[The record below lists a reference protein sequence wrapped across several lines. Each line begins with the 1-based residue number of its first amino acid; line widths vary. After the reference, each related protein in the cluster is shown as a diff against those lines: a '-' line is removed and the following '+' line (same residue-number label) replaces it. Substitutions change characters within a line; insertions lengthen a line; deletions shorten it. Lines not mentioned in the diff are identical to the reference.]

1 MLSSFYLFRF
11 SDFSVT
17 LRTIDRCHSH
27 WRMATYIAEL
37 LSTFTFTFL
46 AVSKK
51 IILSSMSSPHVNNG
65 YKTVLD
71 SAFFDS
77 GPWVT
82 DSNR

>member
-17 LRTIDRCHSH
+17 LRTMDRCHSH

-37 LSTFTFTFL
+37 LSTFTFTCL

-65 YKTVLD
+65 I
-71 SAFFDS
+71 
-77 GPWVT
+77 
-82 DSNR
+82 